1 MVADA
6 LLVEIVEELTDYQ
19 QISLRKWCTMAP
31 LWKWLKLDDKT
42 NLDLVYL
49 GGNQLALK
57 STSIKFRN
65 VPLVMEVA
73 VLAMGGVP
81 KAPLDV

>member
-1 MVADA
+1 V
-6 LLVEIVEELTDYQ
+6 LLVKTVEELIDYQ
-19 QISLRKWCTMAP
+19 QKSLGKWCIVAP
-31 LWKWLKLDDKT
+31 LWKWLKLDDRT

-57 STSIKFRN
+57 STSIEIRN
-65 VPLVMEVA
+65 VPLVTEVV
-73 VLAMGGVP
+73 VLAMGGIP

>member
-19 QISLRKWCTMAP
+19 QKSLGKWCIVAP

-49 GGNQLALK
+49 IRRK

-65 VPLVMEVA
+65 VPLVMEVV

>member
-6 LLVEIVEELTDYQ
+6 LLVETVEELTDYQ
-19 QISLRKWCTMAP
+19 QKSLEKWCTVAP

-57 STSIKFRN
+57 FRN
-65 VPLVMEVA
+65 VPHVTEVA

>member
-42 NLDLVYL
+42 NIELTDY
-49 GGNQLALK
+49 QQK
-57 STSIKFRN
+57 STSITFRN

-73 VLAMGGVP
+73 VLAMGAVP